1 MNPHLAFLLPG
12 AHAYFFGPGC
22 NIRDRSDETLTLTV
36 CLLIFASIHFPQ
48 VCRVMQGGAL
58 ATEPPSP
65 SASATPSPLIAQAK
79 TLLRDW
85 MVLLSAGYQRAL
97 HPK

>member
-1 MNPHLAFLLPG
+1 
-12 AHAYFFGPGC
+12 
-22 NIRDRSDETLTLTV
+22 
-36 CLLIFASIHFPQ
+36 
-48 VCRVMQGGAL
+48 MQGGAL
-58 ATEPPSP
+58 ATDPPSP
-65 SASATPSPLIAQAK
+65 AASATPSPLIAQAK